1 VARYRVVLRPP
12 SAADEPEFLA
22 RVGASRA
29 LHAPWVSMPRTGE
42 AYAAYLERSQHAS
55 NAFYLAHR
63 REDDAIV
70 GFLNISEIIRGKLQ
84 SAFLGYGAV
93 AEFTGR
99 GYLTEALQ
107 LVLTDAFRR
116 LRLHRL
122 EANIQPGNIA
132 SIALAQRCGF
142 ESEGFSA
149 RYLKVGGRWRD
160 HERWAIT
167 RERWLHLRRA
177 GQLEVEGHGPHRR
190 LAVGSC
196 SGRPI
201 ERPTSAVAA
210 HPDDV
215 EGPRRGRSIP

>member
-1 VARYRVVLRPP
+1 MTRYRVVLRPP
-12 SAADEPEFLA
+12 SAADEPEFIA
-22 RVGASRA
+22 RMRASRA
-29 LHAPWVSMPRTGE
+29 LHAPWVSMPRTPE
-42 AYAAYLERSQHAS
+42 AYAAYLERSARAT

-93 AEFTGR
+93 AEFAGR

-122 EANIQPGNIA
+122 EANIQPGNIG
-132 SIALAQRCGF
+132 SIALAKRCGF
-142 ESEGFSA
+142 ELEGVSA

-167 RERWLHLRRA
+167 RERWLQLRTPPNQRRA
-177 GQLEVEGHGPHRR
+177 
-190 LAVGSC
+190 
-196 SGRPI
+196 
-201 ERPTSAVAA
+201 
-210 HPDDV
+210 
-215 EGPRRGRSIP
+215 